1 MGLRGGLT
9 LSFILVE
16 GGVPLS
22 VCPAQRMAWRMLRTC
37 LLLLFFFLKENKLIP
52 VLRLDVLC
60 MPEAQLYK
68 ADGGR

>member
-1 MGLRGGLT
+1 MSL
-9 LSFILVE
+9 IIIII
-16 GGVPLS
+16 
-22 VCPAQRMAWRMLRTC
+22 
-37 LLLLFFFLKENKLIP
+37 FFKENKLIP